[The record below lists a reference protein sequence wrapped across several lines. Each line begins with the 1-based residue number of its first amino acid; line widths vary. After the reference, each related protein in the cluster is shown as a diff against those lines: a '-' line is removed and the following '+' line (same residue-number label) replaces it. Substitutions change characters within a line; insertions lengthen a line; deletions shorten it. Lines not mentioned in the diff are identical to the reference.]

1 MQTETAASPETTPP
15 ARQKIRLGDL
25 LVQQKVIS
33 SADLDIALA
42 AQKKSGRR
50 LGRIIV
56 ESGLA
61 GENDIAQALARQLTI
76 PFVDLRK
83 FSPDAS
89 ILQLL
94 PETQARRFRAMP
106 LGRRDGEIFVGMADP
121 TDLFAYDEVSPA
133 DPGRHPACRRCG
145 RRPAGGDLLDAAGCV
160 HDGCATGVPRPLP
173 GRRPKR
179 SIRHRLPRS
188 RPVSPPRDWLLLYP
202 EIHPWRPRKGR
213 VGVVHPKRRKT
224 RQNAVTCFPVSCG
237 TIDAAGYGHTTSRTC
252 RDQENDAAVT

>member
-1 MQTETAASPETTPP
+1 MQTETATPPETTTP

-61 GENDIAQALARQLTI
+61 GENDIAQALARQLSL

-83 FSPDAS
+83 FNPDAS

-106 LGRRDGEIFVGMADP
+106 LARRDGEHFR
-121 TDLFAYDEVSPA
+121 
-133 DPGRHPACRRCG
+133 RHG
-145 RRPAGGDLLDAAGCV
+145 
-160 HDGCATGVPRPLP
+160 
-173 GRRPKR
+173 
-179 SIRHRLPRS
+179 
-188 RPVSPPRDWLLLYP
+188 
-202 EIHPWRPRKGR
+202 
-213 VGVVHPKRRKT
+213 
-224 RQNAVTCFPVSCG
+224 
-237 TIDAAGYGHTTSRTC
+237 
-252 RDQENDAAVT
+252 